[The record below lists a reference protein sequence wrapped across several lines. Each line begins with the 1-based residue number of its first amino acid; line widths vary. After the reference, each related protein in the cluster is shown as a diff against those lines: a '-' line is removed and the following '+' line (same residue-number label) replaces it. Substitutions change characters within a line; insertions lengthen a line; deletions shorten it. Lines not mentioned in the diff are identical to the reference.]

1 MSVGKRQ
8 NRRNDMLGIYAKSF
22 MTASRLEQDKRRW
35 SVSERNEAERL
46 RRTTGR
52 PEARRW

>member
-1 MSVGKRQ
+1 
-8 NRRNDMLGIYAKSF
+8 MLGIYAKSF